1 MGRRRWADVK
11 SKLQSRIRCLKDQD
25 IEDCKLLQKA
35 LAVLN
40 SIPWAGDLKGVRTSS
55 KMDTLAFYLTQEWL
69 TDDHIHHM
77 LDLVNQRILNPG
89 CILHENTWVINTIKE
104 ASAEPSEHQSRQSY
118 AWLRRIGDFLTDGL
132 VNEFGFVMNLG
143 NCHWVACVLD
153 FRASSILYGDSLRK
167 PMPEETKNALLW

>member
-1 MGRRRWADVK
+1 
-11 SKLQSRIRCLKDQD
+11 LKDQD

-89 CILHENTWVINTIKE
+89 CILHKNT
-104 ASAEPSEHQSRQSY
+104 
-118 AWLRRIGDFLTDGL
+118 
-132 VNEFGFVMNLG
+132 
-143 NCHWVACVLD
+143 
-153 FRASSILYGDSLRK
+153 
-167 PMPEETKNALLW
+167 